1 MSSSNDIR
9 ERARDWV
16 TAGIIDAAQADRI
29 GAYEESREVATPGIS
44 PAATTSSRAGM
55 QALFGV
61 LGGLLVGLG
70 ILLTV
75 ATNWADIADPLKV
88 AILVASMLVAY
99 VVALVADARTA
110 PAWAGSVAYLVGI
123 GLFAAGIVIVGT
135 VYNVQTHE
143 PFGALLVALAA
154 TTIALL
160 SERMTVGWVAA
171 AAWLVWLGAELGT
184 ALDDLAEERMAPA
197 LLSSIVLLGIAA
209 FAISLALE
217 GIARRVGEPGTSGW
231 RVLLARTDVVTVPLR
246 SISLLGLLFV
256 LTQAGFA
263 WHWEFDLGAA
273 APQLEQWLAF
283 AGAILAIVMLARL
296 AQIDHRGALVASLVV
311 AAVLTLAVA
320 VVHEQLIAAIGASG
334 LVGLGGIGLVLLGM
348 VASRQDLFVWGIAW
362 LAALVISR
370 YLDFV
375 FSVELGGIGFIGA
388 GMLLLA
394 LAWLVGRSRRLW
406 RRRAEVV
413 G

>member
-16 TAGIIDAAQADRI
+16 AAGIIDAGQAERI
-29 GAYEESREVATPGIS
+29 GAYEATRDVAVPGAP
-44 PAATTSSRAGM
+44 PAAATSSRAGM

-70 ILLTV
+70 VLLTV
-75 ATNWADIADPLKV
+75 ATNWAEIADPLKV

-99 VVALVADARTA
+99 AAALVADARNA
-110 PAWAGSVAYLVGI
+110 PDWAGSVAYLVGI
-123 GLFAAGIVIVGT
+123 GLFAAGIVIIGT
-135 VYNVQTHE
+135 VYNVRSHE
-143 PFGALLVALAA
+143 PFAALLVALAA
-154 TTIALL
+154 TAIALL
-160 SERMTVGWVAA
+160 SQRMTVGWVAA
-171 AAWLVWLGAELGT
+171 AAWLVWLGTELGT
-184 ALDDLAEERMAPA
+184 ALDDLAEERMASA
-197 LLSSIVLLGIAA
+197 LVSSLVLLGIAA

-217 GIARRVGEPGTSGW
+217 GVARRVGEGGASGW
-231 RVLLARTDVVTVPLR
+231 RVWLARTDVVTVPLR
-246 SISLLGLLFV
+246 SSSLLGLLFV

-263 WHWEFDLGAA
+263 WHWEFALGAE

-283 AGAILAIVMLARL
+283 AGAIVAIAALARF
-296 AQIDHRGALVASLVV
+296 ARVDHRRALVASLAG
-311 AAVLTLAVA
+311 AAVLTLGVA
-320 VVHEQLIAAIGASG
+320 VVHEQLIAAIGAST
-334 LVGLGGIGLVLLGM
+334 LLGLGGIGLVLLGM

-362 LAALVISR
+362 LAVLVISR

-388 GMLLLA
+388 GLLLLL